1 MNVESERDMNME
13 TRKKGFWRRYRDEY
27 VELMR
32 LGFPVLLTQLGV
44 IVMSFTDTMMV
55 GAYGVEQLAAS
66 AFVNSVFLI
75 PLVML
80 SGLAAGITPLVGAL
94 FSTREHAETGRV
106 ARAGLQINALVS
118 SVFTLVMGVLYFFL
132 DCFGQSDEILPVAR
146 PYFLTLLTTLI
157 PMSLFNAFTQ
167 TSNGLTDTRSPM
179 YFILGAIAL
188 NIVGNW
194 LLIFGHC
201 GFPEL
206 GLTGAGIATAVA
218 RLAGLVGIYI
228 MYRRS
233 RRYAPYRAT
242 LFGPGHLG
250 RQRVKVWVTS
260 YPVMIQTG
268 VECSLWSVGAVA
280 CGWFG
285 KIQLAAFQVVNTI
298 GQLGFM
304 TYMSFGVAVSIR
316 VANYCGL
323 GDERGAGDTT
333 RAGLHL
339 NMVLATLASLVM
351 TLLAHPLIGAFTPDS
366 AVISAAEMFIVPLV
380 LYQYLDAAQLTFIN
394 AIRGT
399 SQVKPL
405 LWIALVSYVAVGI
418 PVMMLFA
425 LGLDWESVGVYYSFD
440 IALLCAAVLAGLVF
454 RNLKIENRK

>member
-1 MNVESERDMNME
+1 MNVKSREC
-13 TRKKGFWRRYRDEY
+13 GFWHRYRNEY
-27 VELMR
+27 VGLLK

-66 AFVNSVFLI
+66 AFVNNVFLI

-94 FSTREHAETGRV
+94 FTRRDHAETGRV
-106 ARAGLQINALVS
+106 ARAGLQINAMVS
-118 SVFTLVMGVLYFFL
+118 LAFTAVMGMLYFFL
-132 DCFGQSDEILPVAR
+132 GSFGQPEEILPVAR
-146 PYFLTLLTTLI
+146 PYYLTLLATLL
-157 PMSLFNAFTQ
+157 PMSLFNAFSQ

-188 NIVGNW
+188 NILGNW
-194 LLIFGHC
+194 LLIFGHW
-201 GFPEL
+201 GLPEL
-206 GLTGAGIATAVA
+206 GLTGAGVATVTARVA
-218 RLAGLVGIYI
+218 GLAGIFT

-242 LFGPGHLG
+242 LFGAG
-250 RQRVKVWVTS
+250 RIGKQRRRVWTTS

-268 VECSLWSVGAVA
+268 VECSLWSVGAVV

-285 KIQLAAFQVVNTI
+285 KIQLAAYQVVNTI

-316 VANYCGL
+316 VANCCGL
-323 GDERGAGDTT
+323 CDERGAGHAT
-333 RAGLHL
+333 RAGMHL
-339 NMVLATLASLVM
+339 NMLLATTASVVM
-351 TLLAHPLIGAFTPDS
+351 SVFARPLIGAFTSDIP
-366 AVISAAEMFIVPLV
+366 VITAATMFIIPLV
-380 LYQYLDAAQLTFIN
+380 LYQYLDAAQLTFMN

-418 PVMMLFA
+418 PVLLLFA
-425 LGLDWESVGVYYSFD
+425 VGFDWQSVGVYYSFNV
-440 IALLCAAVLAGLVF
+440 ALLVAAVLAGLVF
-454 RNLKIENRK
+454 RRIRIK